1 MLLKLNKPHRIILFW
16 WLLLFALPGKGQ
28 SLATPLPYADHFE
41 LLTPSPDLVSKSEL
55 LRLCESL
62 NGKKHRYK
70 NQASFW
76 RHVYYKVHRKFLRN
90 YQSPAT
96 LTEVLN
102 NGTYD
107 CLSGT
112 ALYALIFDQLGAD
125 YRIVETN
132 YHIYLELT
140 VKGEI
145 ILVESTNPLG
155 GFVTDEILVE
165 NLKEDYLNNSGSNGW
180 ENKDYYKSQPVIN
193 KCIGLRELAGLQYFN
208 LAVEAYNNRDLP
220 GALALQDRALSL
232 YPSVRLEEMMAV
244 MLKTMESDATFDLV
258 LKQQYLS
265 KYDHLRHTII
275 VAFQK

>member
-1 MLLKLNKPHRIILFW
+1 MG
-16 WLLLFALPGKGQ
+16 WLLLFALPGIGQ
-28 SLATPLPYADHFE
+28 PLATTLPYTDHFE
-41 LLTPSPDLVSKSEL
+41 LLVPSPDLEIKSQL
-55 LRLCESL
+55 LQLCESL
-62 NGKKHRYK
+62 NSKKHRYK
-70 NQASFW
+70 NQTSFW
-76 RHVYYKVHRKFLRN
+76 RHVYYKVHRKYLRN

-96 LTEVLN
+96 LNEVLK

-107 CLSGT
+107 CLAGT

-125 YRIVETN
+125 YRIVETS

-140 VKGEI
+140 VNGKV

-165 NLKEDYLNNSGSNGW
+165 NLKQDYLNNTESNGW
-180 ENKDYYKSQPVIN
+180 GNKDFYRSQPVFN
-193 KCIGLRELAGLQYFN
+193 KSISLKELAGLQYFN

-220 GALALQDRALSL
+220 NALALQDRALRL
-232 YPSVRLEEMMAV
+232 YPSIRLEEMMAV
-244 MLKTMESDATFDLV
+244 MLKTMESDPTFDLV

-265 KYDHLRHTII
+265 KYDHLRHTIV